1 MPELSEADWEEVST
15 SPQRPAMTTNYHV
28 NGYLRHES
36 GVVKFILE
44 EHYNSCY
51 DPISGVAANACICS
65 LLSAVVLLLELHGTT
80 LHARK
85 RPLWELS

>member
-1 MPELSEADWEEVST
+1 MPDLFEADWEEVSA
-15 SPQRPAMTTNYHV
+15 SPQRPAMPPNYQAD
-28 NGYLRHES
+28 GDPRHKS
-36 GVVKFILE
+36 GAVDFILE
-44 EHYNSCY
+44 EYYDSCY